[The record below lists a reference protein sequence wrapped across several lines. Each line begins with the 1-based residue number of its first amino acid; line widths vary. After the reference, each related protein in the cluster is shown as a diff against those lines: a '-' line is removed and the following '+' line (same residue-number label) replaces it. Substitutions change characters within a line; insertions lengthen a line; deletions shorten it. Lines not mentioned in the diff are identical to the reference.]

1 MKLRGKIL
9 ILSLLPITLAT
20 IESIFFTWLYLSDF
34 PDARSRI
41 IMPLCRIGIITL
53 AITFAV
59 VIFIAGRLTQN
70 FKNVAELLSQL
81 AKGNLTAQINSKTL
95 SQKDESG
102 LLARD
107 AQTLKNSLTEV
118 VSQLERSSI
127 QLDETA
133 KNLAMMTDN
142 TASVSEGLAT
152 AMSEIAQ
159 GASQEA
165 TSTQSITDEISM
177 IKALTDKSVDNVST
191 FSSLIN
197 EIHTSSSQGQSL
209 IQKLNDNSET
219 TQKEIAEIAAQTAA
233 THHASQ
239 EIRTA
244 AEFIASIASET
255 NLLALNA
262 SIEAARAGEQ
272 GRGFSVVAGQIKNL
286 AEQSSNSAQNIDAV
300 IKNLLAESDKTVAC
314 MNKVQEIT
322 QAENLDIRHTHQ
334 LFLDLGSNI
343 TKAFGEIG
351 GISDNLTGL
360 SRAEEKIVAEINQ
373 LSSTAEETAASTQEI
388 TASSEEL
395 SGTSEVLSDHAKQ
408 LTSLSEDLRAQ
419 IGRFKI
425 SV

>member
-20 IESIFFTWLYLSDF
+20 IESIFFTWIYLSDF
-34 PDARSRI
+34 PDARNRI
-41 IMPLCRIGIITL
+41 LMPLCRIGIITL
-53 AITFAV
+53 VITFAL
-59 VIFIAGRLTQN
+59 VIFIAGRLVRN
-70 FKNVAELLSQL
+70 IKNVSDLLSCL
-81 AKGNLTAQINSKTL
+81 AQGDLTAQISDKTL

-107 AQTLKNSLTEV
+107 AQSLRDSLREV
-118 VSQLERSSI
+118 IERMEHSAS

-133 KNLAMMTDN
+133 RDLTVMTDN
-142 TASVSEGLAT
+142 TTSVSEGLAT

-165 TSTQSITDEISM
+165 SSTESISDEISM
-177 IKALTDKSVDNVST
+177 IKSLTDKSVTNVNA
-191 FSSLIN
+191 FSSLID
-197 EIHTSSSQGQSL
+197 EIHTSSNQGQAL
-209 IQKLNDNSET
+209 IKKLNDNSEI

-239 EIRTA
+239 EIQTA

-272 GRGFSVVAGQIKNL
+272 GKGFAVVAAQIKNL
-286 AEQSSNSAQNIDAV
+286 AEQSNSSAQNIDAV
-300 IKNLLAESDKTVAC
+300 IKNLLSESDKTVAC
-314 MNKVQEIT
+314 MNRVQEIT
-322 QAENLDIRHTHQ
+322 QTENSDIRHTHQ
-334 LFLDLGSNI
+334 LFLDLGGNI
-343 TKAFGEIG
+343 TKAFEEIG

-360 SRAEEKIVAEINQ
+360 SRAEDKIVTEID
-373 LSSTAEETAASTQEI
+373 LLLSTAEETAASTEEI

-395 SGTSEVLSDHAKQ
+395 SSTSEVLSEHAKT
-408 LTSLSEDLRAQ
+408 LSSLSEDLRN
-419 IGRFKI
+419 RLSLFKL
-425 SV
+425 